1 MLRPAL
7 EKDEVV
13 MTATGQIDRRL
24 LLASTAAAGGA
35 FVLGFEFPLP
45 DIAHAADDGPEI
57 NAWVII
63 HPDDSIIL
71 RYPRAEMGQGSYTA
85 VPMMLAEELECDWSR
100 VKVEIVEPAVNL
112 KRNRIYGDMFS
123 YGSRSVRDSQD
134 YVRKAGA
141 AAREML
147 VTAAAQEWKVP
158 AQECRAENSRII
170 HSPSQRTV
178 SFGNLAAV
186 AAKLDVP
193 KDVKLKDPKDWKIAG
208 KPAKRLDVSNKVQGK
223 PIYGI
228 DVRVPNMLYAFLV
241 QCPVFK
247 GALKSVDDSKL
258 SGMPG
263 VRRW

>member
-1 MLRPAL
+1 M
-7 EKDEVV
+7 EVA
-13 MTATGQIDRRL
+13 MTATGQIDRRSF
-24 LLASTAAAGGA
+24 LASTAVAGGA
-35 FVLGFEFPLP
+35 FVLGFEFPVP
-45 DIAHAADDGPEI
+45 DIAHAAEDGPEI

-85 VPMMLAEELECDWSR
+85 VPMMLAEELECDWSK

-147 VTAAAQEWKVP
+147 IAAAAQEWHVP
-158 AQECRAENSRII
+158 AQECRAESSRII
-170 HSPSQRTV
+170 HARSQRTV
-178 SFGNLAAV
+178 SFGNIAAV
-186 AAKLDVP
+186 AAKLEP
-193 KDVKLKDPKDWKIAG
+193 PQDVKLKDPKDWKIAG
-208 KPAKRLDVSNKVQGK
+208 KPEKRLDVSNKVQGK

-228 DVRVPNMLYAFLV
+228 DVRVPNMLYASLV
-241 QCPVFK
+241 QCPVF
-247 GALKSVDDSKL
+247 GGTLIAAAVCPSPL
-258 SGMPG
+258 SP
-263 VRRW
+263 